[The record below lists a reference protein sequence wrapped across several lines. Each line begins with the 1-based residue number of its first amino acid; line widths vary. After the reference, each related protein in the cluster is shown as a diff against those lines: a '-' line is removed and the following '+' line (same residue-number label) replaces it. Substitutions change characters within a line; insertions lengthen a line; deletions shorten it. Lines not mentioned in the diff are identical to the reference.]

1 MGGVCHGRNRPSFLL
16 FQLIRSFL
24 WGQLVHGSQQKL
36 TGEEKMGHVVLPEQA
51 GNNEIRTIWNIL
63 IIFLWGG
70 GWRA

>member
-1 MGGVCHGRNRPSFLL
+1 MLEQLCLSLGVGGVGGVCHGRNRPSFLL

-51 GNNEIRTIWNIL
+51 G
-63 IIFLWGG
+63 
-70 GWRA
+70 